1 MSRALLIEP
10 QSLFAPYFAGVLS
23 ASIRN
28 LTVAA
33 HAPKRFLQAL
43 DPELVVLD
51 ASGGDASPL
60 RTIDRLR
67 TLLPAARIVVFA
79 RQCEPLWVGVAR
91 AAGADAIVGPSAN
104 EADLVAA
111 LTA

>member
-10 QSLFAPYFAGVLS
+10 QCLFAPYFAGVLS
-23 ASIRN
+23 ASVRN

-33 HAPKRFLQAL
+33 HASKHLLRAL
-43 DPELVVLD
+43 NPGLVVLD
-51 ASGGDASPL
+51 ASCGDASPL

-67 TLLPAARIVVFA
+67 SLLPQARIVVFA
-79 RQCEPLWVGVAR
+79 RSCEPLWIAVAQ

-104 EADLVAA
+104 EADLIAA
-111 LTA
+111 LAA